1 MPQQPQKRRICWP
14 PRPRSRRPGYTT
26 TTVDRAGVPGPRLP
40 HERDESSDSQGG
52 TRYGVME
59 QAKED
64 LDRGLVDTDR
74 GEPMDRLY
82 HDKFRNDGGR

>member
-26 TTVDRAGVPGPRLP
+26 TTNTDRAGPGPRLP
-40 HERDESSDSQGG
+40 HERDESSDSQNGP
-52 TRYGVME
+52 RYGVIE

-74 GEPMDRLY
+74 GEPMDQVYR
-82 HDKFRNDGGR
+82 DNFKRGQQ

>member
-26 TTVDRAGVPGPRLP
+26 TSVDRTGVPGPRTP
-40 HERDESSDSQGG
+40 NERDESSDSVGSS
-52 TRYGVME
+52 RYGVME

-74 GEPMDRLY
+74 SEPMDELY
-82 HDKFRNDGGR
+82 QRNFKSGER

>member
-26 TTVDRAGVPGPRLP
+26 TTVDRSGVPGPRTP
-40 HERDESSDSQGG
+40 NERDESSDSVGNA
-52 TRYGVME
+52 RYGVME

-74 GEPMDRLY
+74 GDNVDHLY
-82 HDKFRNDGGR
+82 RDTLKNGTS

>member
-26 TTVDRAGVPGPRLP
+26 SDRGGERTPRLP

-52 TRYGVME
+52 PRYGVIE

-82 HDKFRNDGGR
+82 RNNFKREPR